1 MSIHC
6 NFLKNDLIDLKSE
19 LNKLDIHKLKTTSV
33 ETVDAIILIKTAN
46 YNTKVEEIEKKIID
60 HSKNVT
66 TSEFNKLIS

>member
-1 MSIHC
+1 M
-6 NFLKNDLIDLKSE
+6 LKNDLIDLKSE

-60 HSKNVT
+60 HSENVT

>member
-1 MSIHC
+1 M
-6 NFLKNDLIDLKSE
+6 LKNDLIDLKSE
-19 LNKLDIHKLKTTSV
+19 LNKLDIHKLKTTSA
-33 ETVDAIILIKTAN
+33 ETVDTIILIKTAN

>member
-1 MSIHC
+1 M
-6 NFLKNDLIDLKSE
+6 LKNDLIDLKSE

-33 ETVDAIILIKTAN
+33 ETVDTIILIKTAN

>member
-1 MSIHC
+1 M
-6 NFLKNDLIDLKSE
+6 LKNDLIGLKSE

-60 HSKNVT
+60 HSENVT

>member
-1 MSIHC
+1 M
-6 NFLKNDLIDLKSE
+6 LKNDLIDLKSE

-33 ETVDAIILIKTAN
+33 ETVDAIILIKIAN

-60 HSKNVT
+60 HSENVT

>member
-1 MSIHC
+1 M
-6 NFLKNDLIDLKSE
+6 LKNDLIDLKSE